1 MERGTR
7 SRYYRAWRG
16 VVTRLTPY
24 NAADQGL
31 PMDRSTLEVV
41 TMEWPITGAS
51 DNTIHSMWYAVEDRH
66 HMFGLRQPL

>member
-1 MERGTR
+1 
-7 SRYYRAWRG
+7 
-16 VVTRLTPY
+16 
-24 NAADQGL
+24 
-31 PMDRSTLEVV
+31 MDRSTLEVV